1 MARTLTKI
9 GRTVRGFR
17 RVISFEAR
25 TDVPRRSGGDMQRQL
40 VERAIA
46 GDHDAFSVLA
56 RAAYPRLHGVA
67 RLILRDPERAQDAVQ
82 EALVRAWQHV
92 RALRDPDAWDAWLHR
107 LTVNA
112 CYRWASKVKRR
123 GEVELH
129 VTPDL
134 EPVYPHD
141 FVTTVAE
148 RDRMGRAI
156 GRLPIDV
163 RTVVVLHFYADLP
176 LTQVADVL
184 EIPVGTVKSRLNR
197 ALAAMRT
204 FIAPEQPAPPVG
216 RVGERTA

>member
-1 MARTLTKI
+1 
-9 GRTVRGFR
+9 
-17 RVISFEAR
+17 
-25 TDVPRRSGGDMQRQL
+25 MQRQL

-46 GDHDAFSVLA
+46 GDHDAFSVLV

-82 EALVRAWQHV
+82 EALVRAWRHV

-123 GEVELH
+123 AEVELH
-129 VTPDL
+129 VMPDL
-134 EPVYPHD
+134 EPASSND
-141 FVTTVAE
+141 FVAKVAE

-163 RTVVVLHFYADLP
+163 RAVIVLHFYADLP

-184 EIPVGTVKSRLNR
+184 EIPVGTAKSRLNR
-197 ALAAMRT
+197 GLESMRT
-204 FIAPEQPAPPVG
+204 FIAAEQPVPPVA
-216 RVGERTA
+216 RVGEQTA

>member
-1 MARTLTKI
+1 
-9 GRTVRGFR
+9 
-17 RVISFEAR
+17 
-25 TDVPRRSGGDMQRQL
+25 MQRQL

-46 GDHDAFSVLA
+46 GDHDAFSVLV

-92 RALRDPDAWDAWLHR
+92 RALRDPDAWEAWLHR

-112 CYRWASKVKRR
+112 CYRWASRVKRR

-129 VTPDL
+129 VMPDL
-134 EPVYPHD
+134 EPAYPSD
-141 FVTTVAE
+141 FMAEVAE
-148 RDRMGRAI
+148 RDRVGRAI

-163 RTVVVLHFYADLP
+163 RAVVVLHFHADLT

-184 EIPVGTVKSRLNR
+184 EIPVGTAKSRLNR
-197 ALAAMRT
+197 ALEAMRT
-204 FIAPEQPAPPVG
+204 YMAAEQPGVPVE
-216 RVGERTA
+216 RVAERTA